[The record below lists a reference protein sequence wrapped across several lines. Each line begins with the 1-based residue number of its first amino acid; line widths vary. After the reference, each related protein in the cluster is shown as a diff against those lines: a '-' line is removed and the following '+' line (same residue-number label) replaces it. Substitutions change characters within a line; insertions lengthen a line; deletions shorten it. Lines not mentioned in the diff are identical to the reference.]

1 MEEFVYFNNLYD
13 LYKELLTDR
22 QRQYFVDYYQNNLTL
37 SEIGENNNV
46 SRNAVHKQLKDTIKL
61 LESYEQKLKLFSKF
75 TKIFEIIRKTN
86 NEDLI
91 NKIERVIEG

>member
-46 SRNAVHKQLKDTIKL
+46 SRNAVHKQLKDL
-61 LESYEQKLKLFSKF
+61 RL
-75 TKIFEIIRKTN
+75 
-86 NEDLI
+86 
-91 NKIERVIEG
+91 